1 MLTLLVS
8 VSAFATTVP
17 ATAQSMSG
25 MDMKGMSMPGMKM
38 PAASS
43 KKGAPSRPAKKR
55 MAGKAHRSR
64 PAYRS
69 KPAMRRAPASHGMS
83 MSMPGMDHG
92 SMAGM
97 DMSGSAAKGSE
108 GAASMPDMQMPGM
121 AMSGMAPAPMVGT
134 ALTAGNAPAPSAPTD
149 HYADQ
154 QFPVSAMDRARHQ
167 MMAEQGGQAFYK
179 VLLNLAEFQ
188 AHQGRNG
195 YRWDGEAWLG
205 DDINRLTIK
214 SEGEGTLHEGVDSA
228 EVQAL
233 YSRAV
238 GPYFNLQAGV
248 RHDFQP
254 SPTRTYATIGFEG
267 LSPLEFET
275 EGALFLSNKG
285 DLLARLEGWY
295 DERVTQ
301 RLVLQPRVELNF
313 AAQDVREDR
322 LGAGVTDAELG
333 LRLRYEI
340 RREFAPYVGVSWDRK
355 TGATARFARGDG
367 QRASSTSL
375 VLGIRTWF

>member
-1 MLTLLVS
+1 M
-8 VSAFATTVP
+8 
-17 ATAQSMSG
+17 
-25 MDMKGMSMPGMKM
+25 
-38 PAASS
+38 
-43 KKGAPSRPAKKR
+43 AK
-55 MAGKAHRSR
+55 
-64 PAYRS
+64 
-69 KPAMRRAPASHGMS
+69 
-83 MSMPGMDHG
+83 SMPGMDRG
-92 SMAGM
+92 AMAGM
-97 DMSGSAAKGSE
+97 DMSGATAKSPPSAG
-108 GAASMPDMQMPGM
+108 SMPGMQMPDAGMTGHDSTPMPGM
-121 AMSGMAPAPMVGT
+121 AMGGMPAEPMTGT
-134 ALTAGNAPAPSAPTD
+134 ALAAGNAAAPAAPSD
-149 HYADQ
+149 HYADH
-154 QFPVSAMDRARHQ
+154 QFSIADMDHARRE
-167 MMAEQGGQAFYK
+167 MMAQEGGQAFYK

-195 YRWDGEAWLG
+195 YRWDGEAWIG
-205 DDINRLTIK
+205 GDINRLTIK
-214 SEGEGTLHEGVDSA
+214 SEGEGTLHEGVDTA

-267 LSPLEFET
+267 LSPLQFET

-285 DLLARLEGWY
+285 DLLARLEGWC
-295 DERVTQ
+295 DERLTQ

-313 AAQDVREDR
+313 AAQNVAADR
-322 LGAGVTDAELG
+322 IGSGLTDAELG

-355 TGATARFARGDG
+355 TGDTARFVREDG